1 MAITFSR
8 ILRRQIGNMFV
19 TLRFYRVTLTALVV
33 VLMHMTLNTARATQL
48 LRVTMKDENTPIVEH
63 KFSWVYIPK

>member
-1 MAITFSR
+1 
-8 ILRRQIGNMFV
+8 MFV
-19 TLRFYRVTLTALVV
+19 TLRFCRVTLTALVV

-63 KFSWVYIPK
+63 KFS